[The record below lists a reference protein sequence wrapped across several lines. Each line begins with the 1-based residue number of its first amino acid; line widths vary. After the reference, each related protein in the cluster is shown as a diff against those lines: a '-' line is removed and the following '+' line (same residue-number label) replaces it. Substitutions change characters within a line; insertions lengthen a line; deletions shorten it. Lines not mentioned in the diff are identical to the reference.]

1 MKERFFIGEALFLCA
16 ALSIAAFLSCDG
28 TASVNPRKTDVV
40 TITDINSAITD
51 ADVAAG
57 VQRTNNFV
65 GAVKMSHVKHEEARL
80 QCEFCHHKNQN
91 DDRIKQCA
99 ACHKGA
105 AGRDLM
111 HNFCIECHGKGGVG
125 PVMCQDCHRF

>member
-1 MKERFFIGEALFLCA
+1 MKKRFFLKEALVLCA
-16 ALSIAAFLSCDG
+16 AISTIAFLSCDG
-28 TASVNPRKTDVV
+28 TTSIHQQSTDVV
-40 TITDINSAITD
+40 SITDINAKITE

-57 VQRTNNFV
+57 IQRTNNFV
-65 GAVKMSHVKHEEARL
+65 GSVTMSHVKHEGARI
-80 QCEFCHHKNQN
+80 QCELCHHKKKN

-105 AGRDLM
+105 AGRDAM
-111 HNFCIECHGKGGVG
+111 HNFCITCHSNGGEG